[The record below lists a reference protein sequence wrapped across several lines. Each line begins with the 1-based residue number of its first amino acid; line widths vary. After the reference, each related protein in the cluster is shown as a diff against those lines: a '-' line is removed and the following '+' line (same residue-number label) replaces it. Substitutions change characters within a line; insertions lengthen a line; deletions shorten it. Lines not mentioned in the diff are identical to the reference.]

1 MNYRINQKNVILLS
15 TFFIFCESMEKGV
28 EFADIT
34 SKMAFFVTL
43 VNVWKLLTNAT
54 NATKSSI
61 LNASGVLDMPVFLCK
76 CIMLIMNISN

>member
-1 MNYRINQKNVILLS
+1 
-15 TFFIFCESMEKGV
+15 MEKGV

-54 NATKSSI
+54 NATKSFI
-61 LNASGVLDMPVFLCK
+61 LNASGVLDMPVFCV
-76 CIMLIMNISN
+76 NI